1 MFMGKSNIAVKQW
14 LRDKQ
19 RFADLF
25 NGTVFQGVQ
34 IVLPED
40 LEEIDSESSIIVT
53 DKESKEK
60 GIEKY
65 RDIVMRW
72 KENAEKTERTAGT
85 DGSYKAD
92 RFHADH

>member
-1 MFMGKSNIAVKQW
+1 MGKSNIAVKQW

-25 NGTVFQGVQ
+25 NGTVFQGQQ

-53 DKESKEK
+53 DK
-60 GIEKY
+60 
-65 RDIVMRW
+65 
-72 KENAEKTERTAGT
+72 
-85 DGSYKAD
+85 
-92 RFHADH
+92 